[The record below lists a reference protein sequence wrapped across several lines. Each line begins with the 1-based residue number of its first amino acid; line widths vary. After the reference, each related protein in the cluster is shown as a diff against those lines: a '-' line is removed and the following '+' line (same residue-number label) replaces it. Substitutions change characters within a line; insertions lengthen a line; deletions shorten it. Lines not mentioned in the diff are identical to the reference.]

1 MAELLYQG
9 HGSFRICTAAGAVIY
24 VDPFAGDGYDRAADL
39 VLVTH
44 EHYDHNQVDL
54 VTLKDGGKILR
65 AADFLQNGEYTSR
78 TECGAEI
85 SSVAAYNKNHP
96 KDQCVGFL
104 VKVDGRL
111 LYLAGD
117 TSETEEM
124 GTILAKEPID
134 YAFLPM
140 DGVYNMGREEA
151 ERCAAIIGAAHTV
164 PVHMKPGALVD
175 EETAEAF
182 TAEGKVIMRP
192 GDTLT
197 W

>member
-151 ERCAAIIGAAHTV
+151 ERCGPSSEPPTRCRC
-164 PVHMKPGALVD
+164 
-175 EETAEAF
+175 T
-182 TAEGKVIMRP
+182 
-192 GDTLT
+192 
-197 W
+197 

>member
-78 TECGAEI
+78 TEWGAEMC
-85 SSVAAYNKNHP
+85 SVAA
-96 KDQCVGFL
+96 
-104 VKVDGRL
+104 
-111 LYLAGD
+111 
-117 TSETEEM
+117 
-124 GTILAKEPID
+124 
-134 YAFLPM
+134 
-140 DGVYNMGREEA
+140 
-151 ERCAAIIGAAHTV
+151 
-164 PVHMKPGALVD
+164 
-175 EETAEAF
+175 
-182 TAEGKVIMRP
+182 
-192 GDTLT
+192 
-197 W
+197 

>member
-1 MAELLYQG
+1 M
-9 HGSFRICTAAGAVIY
+9 
-24 VDPFAGDGYDRAADL
+24 
-39 VLVTH
+39 
-44 EHYDHNQVDL
+44 
-54 VTLKDGGKILR
+54 
-65 AADFLQNGEYTSR
+65 
-78 TECGAEI
+78 
-85 SSVAAYNKNHP
+85 AAYNKNHP

-151 ERCAAIIGAAHTV
+151 
-164 PVHMKPGALVD
+164 
-175 EETAEAF
+175 
-182 TAEGKVIMRP
+182 
-192 GDTLT
+192 
-197 W
+197 